1 LEGIKKMFPDLQ
13 AKKPVELLQGT
24 ETTAELGCWPQC
36 PVWKNVRPTREDIC
50 NSVVM
55 NVEFKY

>member
-1 LEGIKKMFPDLQ
+1 MFPDLQ
-13 AKKPVELLQGT
+13 ARKPVELLQGT

-36 PVWKNVRPTREDIC
+36 PIWKNVRPTRDDIC